1 MLIEELLEEAVS
13 KGASDI
19 HISSN
24 LPPVFRIDGQ
34 LIRTSL
40 PPLTSDNVETLVFPI
55 LNNEQRRRLEQDWE
69 LDMSYGIHGIGRFR
83 VNIYKNRGNFA
94 AAFRTINTEV
104 PSFKTLGLPE
114 IVRKITEK
122 PRGLILVTGPTGSG
136 KSTTLASMIDYINEN
151 RNEHILTIEDPIE
164 FLHKSKKSV
173 VHQREL
179 GQDTRSFSN
188 ALRAALRE
196 DPDIILVG
204 ELRDLETISLAITAA
219 ETAATGIIKVDAC
232 AHTIV
237 EPVVASTAFLYD
249 GRTDAFNRTIS
260 LDGIH
265 TTNVDTILTSSG
277 ADMISIKDIH
287 MYNAQSLCEVS
298 KSGSSISINGSIV
311 LEGEDIETKVPVF
324 GSLAGNIILNTIPM
338 FNTGRYMERTASN
351 KKYTGTL
358 YDTIGPHGRLVIQTS
373 ATTSLSV
380 TTIGN
385 AIYEFTGTGVNLS
398 DITGGIEG
406 QLLILKFK
414 NAAKI
419 YNSGTIAL
427 NDAITQ
433 TPISINK
440 GGTVMFKCRQGKFVQ
455 I

>member
-24 LPPVFRIDGQ
+24 LPPVFRIDGK

-55 LNNEQRRRLEQDWE
+55 LNNEQRRKLEQDWE

-83 VNIYKNRGNFA
+83 VNVYKNRGTYA

-104 PSFKTLGLPE
+104 PSFETLGLPE

-219 ETAATGIIKVDAC
+219 ETGHLVMGTL
-232 AHTIV
+232 H
-237 EPVVASTAFLYD
+237 
-249 GRTDAFNRTIS
+249 
-260 LDGIH
+260 
-265 TTNVDTILTSSG
+265 TSSASQTVDRIVDVFPEAQQQQIRIQLSTSLVAVFSQTLLQKTERDGTKKGRVMAQEVLVVNG
-277 ADMISIKDIH
+277 AVSNLIREGKTAQMYSMIQTG
-287 MYNAQSLCEVS
+287 AQYGMQTLESALADLYRKGLVTADDALS
-298 KSGSSISINGSIV
+298 KSSRPDELKRMLG
-311 LEGEDIETKVPVF
+311 
-324 GSLAGNIILNTIPM
+324 A
-338 FNTGRYMERTASN
+338 
-351 KKYTGTL
+351 
-358 YDTIGPHGRLVIQTS
+358 
-373 ATTSLSV
+373 
-380 TTIGN
+380 N
-385 AIYEFTGTGVNLS
+385 AF
-398 DITGGIEG
+398 
-406 QLLILKFK
+406 
-414 NAAKI
+414 
-419 YNSGTIAL
+419 
-427 NDAITQ
+427 
-433 TPISINK
+433 
-440 GGTVMFKCRQGKFVQ
+440 
-455 I
+455 